1 MTSAGL
7 SSCRS
12 RSPRGCAPRCGLRL
26 YTETETL
33 GGLNMYS
40 TSSDTID
47 PAAMHMAELF
57 AAHASLTLGHAR
69 REEQLSTALVTRKV
83 IGQAIGILM
92 ERHALDE
99 DGAFAYLTRVS
110 SHTNVKLR
118 SVAQEIVASATI
130 YPNCWGNKTSRCSD
144 AVRTRTASRLRSP
157 LLDDQSLR
165 TTIDLPRAA
174 ASRRI
179 RVPVDRFGHAM
190 PNVSPHRDPRGR
202 SETSVVKPASR

>member
-1 MTSAGL
+1 
-7 SSCRS
+7 
-12 RSPRGCAPRCGLRL
+12 
-26 YTETETL
+26 
-33 GGLNMYS
+33 MYS

-118 SVAQEIVASATI
+118 SVAQEIVAQRNDLSKLLGQQHVSLLSRGPHQNGESAPT
-130 YPNCWGNKTSRCSD
+130 
-144 AVRTRTASRLRSP
+144 
-157 LLDDQSLR
+157 
-165 TTIDLPRAA
+165 A
-174 ASRRI
+174 AS
-179 RVPVDRFGHAM
+179 
-190 PNVSPHRDPRGR
+190 
-202 SETSVVKPASR
+202 